1 MSRQEFLNILD
12 QLIIIG
18 PGSLNISLITAFFVG
33 LVFSL
38 QVVKEFL
45 YLDAIS
51 LIGAVLTLAF
61 IRELSPVL
69 TSVIVIGRVCSSF
82 TSELATMTVTDQ
94 LDALYLL
101 RTNPIFYLV
110 LPRVIASIIA
120 LPTLNILSF
129 ATSLAS
135 SSFICFILYNVDPV
149 TFFTSSFSVLSI
161 IDIMKSFLKTLIFA
175 FIVSSLSCYWGLVA
189 TGGAKGVGKSTTLS
203 VVTCLLAVFFIDF
216 IFSYFMFNKLDSSI
230 ESL

>member
-1 MSRQEFLNILD
+1 MSRQEWLNILE

-45 YLDAIS
+45 YLDAIR

-82 TSELATMTVTDQ
+82 TAELATMVVTDQ

-101 RTNPIFYLV
+101 QTNPIFYLIF
-110 LPRVIASIIA
+110 PRVVASIIV
-120 LPTLNILSF
+120 LPILNILSF
-129 ATSLAS
+129 TTSLAS
-135 SSFICFILYNVDPV
+135 SSFICFVLYNIDPIV
-149 TFFTSSFSVLSI
+149 FFDSSFSALSI
-161 IDIMKSFLKTLIFA
+161 LDIIKSFIKTIIFA
-175 FIVSSLSCYWGLVA
+175 LIISMISCYWGLA
-189 TGGAKGVGKSTTLS
+189 AFGGAKGVGKSTTFS

-216 IFSYFMFNKLDSSI
+216 IFSYFMFNNLGSSI
-230 ESL
+230 KGL